1 MAPGSTGEVI
11 VRHSW
16 RNLGAA
22 TASMALASC
31 AVVSPLIDRDM
42 SKAPNSA
49 CGRPAEA
56 APSNEQCFIFAE
68 EDSSGARQRW
78 QGGRLTPGRTLVAVY
93 RAGPHCAGTFTHL
106 TVTGASDGPGRA
118 TLSVWDAL
126 GRAGHSH
133 EVRWHEAFAERR
145 LTLAS
150 IASATMNP
158 GGARVRVTEGSFDP
172 GSLCFQSY

>member
-1 MAPGSTGEVI
+1 
-11 VRHSW
+11 VRQSW
-16 RNLGAA
+16 RIAA
-22 TASMALASC
+22 AAAAMAASSGC
-31 AVVSPLIDRDM
+31 AVISPLIDRDM

-49 CGRPAEA
+49 CGRPAETAA
-56 APSNEQCFIFAE
+56 APSDQQCFVFAE

-93 RAGPHCAGTFTHL
+93 RAGQNCAGTFTHL

-126 GRAGHSH
+126 GRAGHSR